1 MLCSAGLGAGGWG
14 SECVECLGTRPRTAA
29 RHGCVSAGAP
39 VLRGRAPVPR
49 RAHACTWR
57 LRSPSRAR
65 AAPQQDD
72 TGGFNVWGA
81 EELRAVLLWGL
92 VLSEPALTEVPC
104 ELPQAPRDPQ
114 AGGQCGSQPG
124 RSVPGT
130 PCPPPPP
137 QAASPLPPPVA
148 GRSGLRRPPWVSV
161 IAPRLHVAC
170 VLWILVCDLDFP
182 PARFFSIPNREAE
195 PGIVFAGSG
204 QGEVTSC
211 GVRGPGRGRGSAVAC
226 ALS

>member
-14 SECVECLGTRPRTAA
+14 SECVECLGTRPRTTQGTAA
-29 RHGCVSAGAP
+29 SRQAHPCSGAGRPCPAGP
-39 VLRGRAPVPR
+39 THARGVWGLPPERGRPHGRMIQGDSTCGEQRNFLGRFSCGVWFSQSR
-49 RAHACTWR
+49 RSQKFPGNFHRHRGTHR
-57 LRSPSRAR
+57 R
-65 AAPQQDD
+65 
-72 TGGFNVWGA
+72 
-81 EELRAVLLWGL
+81 
-92 VLSEPALTEVPC
+92 
-104 ELPQAPRDPQ
+104 
-114 AGGQCGSQPG
+114 CGSQPG

-130 PCPPPPP
+130 PPPS
-137 QAASPLPPPVA
+137 AAA
-148 GRSGLRRPPWVSV
+148 GRKPPSAPGGGTGLRRPPWVSV

>member
-1 MLCSAGLGAGGWG
+1 MLCSAGLGAGG
-14 SECVECLGTRPRTAA
+14 SECVECLGTRPRTTA

-57 LRSPSRAR
+57 LGSPSRAR
-65 AAPQQDD
+65 AAPRQDD

-81 EELRAVLLWGL
+81 EELLRAVLLWGL
-92 VLSEPALTEVPC
+92 VLSEPGLTEVPC
-104 ELPQAPRDPQ
+104 ELPQTPRDPQ
-114 AGGQCGSQPG
+114 AMWISAWAECAEH
-124 RSVPGT
+124 
-130 PCPPPPP
+130 PPPSAAAGCKPP
-137 QAASPLPPPVA
+137 SAP
-148 GRSGLRRPPWVSV
+148 GGGTGLRRPPWVSV
-161 IAPRLHVAC
+161 IAPHLHVAC

>member
-1 MLCSAGLGAGGWG
+1 MSAWGQGHERLQGTAASRQAHPCSGAGRPCPAGPTHARGVWG
-14 SECVECLGTRPRTAA
+14 LPPE
-29 RHGCVSAGAP
+29 
-39 VLRGRAPVPR
+39 RGRPHGRMIQGDSTCGEQRNFLGRFSCGVWFSQSR
-49 RAHACTWR
+49 RSQKFPGNFHRHRGTHR
-57 LRSPSRAR
+57 R
-65 AAPQQDD
+65 
-72 TGGFNVWGA
+72 
-81 EELRAVLLWGL
+81 
-92 VLSEPALTEVPC
+92 
-104 ELPQAPRDPQ
+104 
-114 AGGQCGSQPG
+114 CGSQPG

-130 PCPPPPP
+130 PPSS
-137 QAASPLPPPVA
+137 AAA
-148 GRSGLRRPPWVSV
+148 GRKPPSAPGGGTGLRRPPWVSV